1 MKLRRIVESIDGKC
15 VLFLDDLL
23 CSKMG
28 IKDGSVLDL
37 SLDEKVLTVVLQE
50 NRIDDAVFDRVF
62 QQGMI
67 GFRSILG
74 DLV

>member
-1 MKLRRIVESIDGKC
+1 M
-15 VLFLDDLL
+15 LFLDDLL